1 MSRRKVLSAFCVF
14 ISITL
19 LVSIV
24 KYWPQPSLPPRPMFY
39 NVFGPPKMGRDTW
52 LPEYPI
58 SDQHGAHAYYDTHLN
73 ILVILVLDNPETRVP
88 PPYSDPHSAVLGYDT
103 KCQTIIKKVTDQLI
117 LVYSHGQS
125 RITMPLT
132 RDQGLLYFDNLS
144 WIPGQIHDLN
154 PSILVELL
162 RCYSFPPESRRIIED
177 LCPSQ

>member
-1 MSRRKVLSAFCVF
+1 MSRRKVLTAFCVF

-73 ILVILVLDNPETRVP
+73 ILVILVLDNPEIRAAPVRKRTMAIPVQNP
-88 PPYSDPHSAVLGYDT
+88 KDLLGLSRNT
-103 KCQTIIKKVTDQLI
+103 K
-117 LVYSHGQS
+117 
-125 RITMPLT
+125 
-132 RDQGLLYFDNLS
+132 
-144 WIPGQIHDLN
+144 
-154 PSILVELL
+154 
-162 RCYSFPPESRRIIED
+162 
-177 LCPSQ
+177 